1 MIESSVF
8 SRVGMPQKKP
18 RRVFY
23 GLGLEGGGISFEVFF
38 LTGVYRRAHRKEHS
52 SFKQPSTGWTS
63 STGFLAL
70 GVGAGVVS
78 TGELAAVELGDTE
91 TLGAVIAE
99 TGVNY
104 LGIYYPE
111 ASSSSQIF

>member
-1 MIESSVF
+1 M
-8 SRVGMPQKKP
+8 
-18 RRVFY
+18 
-23 GLGLEGGGISFEVFF
+23 
-38 LTGVYRRAHRKEHS
+38 
-52 SFKQPSTGWTS
+52 
-63 STGFLAL
+63 
-70 GVGAGVVS
+70 VS